1 MTQILKALAKLKQ
14 QKKQSRSQE
23 TGRGKCL
30 LTKRGHR
37 RKMVKVLVKCWSHCS
52 VLLDFHYCFK
62 KEGIAIEG
70 QQKGESVC

>member
-30 LTKRGHR
+30 LTKRVHR
-37 RKMVKVLVKCWSHCS
+37 RKMVSVKCWSHCS